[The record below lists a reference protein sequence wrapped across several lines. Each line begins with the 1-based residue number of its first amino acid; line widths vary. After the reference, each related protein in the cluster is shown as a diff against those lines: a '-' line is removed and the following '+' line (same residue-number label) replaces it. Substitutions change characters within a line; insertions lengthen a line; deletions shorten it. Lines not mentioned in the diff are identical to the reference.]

1 MKFRLIEDQR
11 ERFPVRVVC
20 DVMGVSP
27 AGYYA
32 WRGRPESPRK
42 MANRALLTEIR
53 RVHTTHR
60 GRYGAPRIY
69 AALRAD
75 GQTASRSRVERLM
88 HHYGIR
94 ARTRRF
100 RVRTTDS
107 HHDLPIAP
115 NRLDQK
121 FAAGQP
127 NQVWLADITYVPTE
141 EGWLYLAVVLD
152 LFTRKIVGWAMRD
165 HMRAELTIA
174 ALTMAIQRQ
183 KPPSGLTHHSDRGRQ
198 YATAGYRK
206 VHDAAGMIQSMSRKG
221 NCWDNAPM
229 ESCFGTLKTELV
241 HQACYPTR
249 DAARH
254 DLFAY
259 IERILQSS
267 AAPFRP
273 RVYHPRTGRAPSR
286 LIQCPLNRRKV
297 KQV

>member
-1 MKFRLIEDQR
+1 MKFRLIADQR
-11 ERFPVRVVC
+11 ETFPVRVMC

-32 WRGRPESPRK
+32 WRGRPDSLRK
-42 MANRALLTEIR
+42 TANRVLLTEIR
-53 RVHTTHR
+53 RVHMAHR

-69 AALRAD
+69 AALRAR
-75 GQTASRSRVERLM
+75 GYMVSRGRVERLM
-88 HHYGIR
+88 RHQGIR
-94 ARTRRF
+94 AITPRRF
-100 RVRTTDS
+100 RICTTDS

-121 FAAGQP
+121 FTAERP
-127 NQVWLADITYVPTE
+127 NQVWLADITYVPTK

-152 LFTRKIVGWAMRD
+152 LFTRKIVGWAMRG

-183 KPPSGLTHHSDRGRQ
+183 KPLPGLIHHSDRGSQ
-198 YATAGYRK
+198 YAAADYRK
-206 VHDAAGMIQSMSRKG
+206 VLSAAGMIQSMSRKG
-221 NCWDNAPM
+221 NCWDNAPV

-241 HQACYPTR
+241 YLACYPTR

-259 IERILQSS
+259 IEGYYNRQRLHS
-267 AAPFRP
+267 ALGYITPEQAERQ
-273 RVYHPRTGRAPSR
+273 AA
-286 LIQCPLNRRKV
+286 
-297 KQV
+297 